1 MDSQKDTGNLSDQ
14 TVKAPVLSGMLEVQD
29 QKTDQEIVKLVP
41 TNKDAFAELI
51 RRYEKALLRYVQRL
65 GLISEEDRIDVVQNT
80 FIKAYRN
87 IQSFDTKLS
96 FSSWLYRIAH
106 NETISFF
113 RARKV
118 RPEGNMVDNA
128 EEFIERMYDDHE
140 KTDVAENLNQNI
152 NANHVNQ
159 ALQKI
164 DEKYRNVLILRYFE
178 EREYGDISDILQ
190 IPPGSVATLIHRAKK
205 QLAKHLEHIQ

>member
-1 MDSQKDTGNLSDQ
+1 MDSQHETGNISAH
-14 TVKAPVLSGMLEVQD
+14 APEALD
-29 QKTDQEIVKLVP
+29 QKTDQDIVKLVP
-41 TNKDAFAELI
+41 TNKEAFAELI
-51 RRYEKALLRYVQRL
+51 QRYEKALLRYVQRL
-65 GLISEEDRIDVVQNT
+65 GLVSPEDRTDVVQNT

-87 IQSFDTKLS
+87 ILSFDTKLS

-106 NETISFF
+106 NETVSFF
-113 RARKV
+113 RARKA

-128 EEFIERMYDDHE
+128 DDFLERMHDDHE
-140 KTDVAENLNQNI
+140 KTDVAEVLNQNI
-152 NANHVNQ
+152 NANHLND

-164 DEKYRNVLILRYFE
+164 DEKYRNILILRYFE
-178 EREYGDISDILQ
+178 ERDYGDISDILQ